1 MLKREFLLRL
11 FSDAHCDATV
21 NMSAGS
27 SAPGTPQQTAAA
39 DSISNA
45 SAFLVPTPEG
55 LSTSASLN
63 TPQTSATERTLET
76 SGRFP
81 TDGSTSDRDLDL
93 SVTHTAGSVDER
105 NPAGESS
112 GVITEGVDMNAR
124 PTPIPNVPPQDAS
137 TDLAPKATEL
147 DRFRGYEPTYI
158 EGQYRFIGDVDDD
171 ILYNEARDLFPY
183 DGRVFST

>member
-1 MLKREFLLRL
+1 
-11 FSDAHCDATV
+11 
-21 NMSAGS
+21 MSAGS